1 MIYQDLFIN
10 LFLAWKQG
18 QHTQSAQKYKC
29 YVEEHSNT
37 QFKSNLDLEDITD
50 MFCETDILF

>member
-18 QHTQSAQKYKC
+18 QHIQSAQKYKY

-37 QFKSNLDLEDITD
+37 QFKSNVDLEHITD
-50 MFCETDILF
+50 TSCETDILF